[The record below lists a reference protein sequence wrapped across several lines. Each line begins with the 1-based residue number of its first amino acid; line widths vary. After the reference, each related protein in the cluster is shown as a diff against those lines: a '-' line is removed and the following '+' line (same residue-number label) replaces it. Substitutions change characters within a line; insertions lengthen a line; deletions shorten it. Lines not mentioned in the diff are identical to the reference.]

1 MSAHPPREEP
11 SLVRALGARDTTL
24 LTVGAILGTG
34 VFLTTSDIARL
45 YPDPMGILALWI
57 AGGLL
62 TLAGALTYGELG
74 AMFPEAGG
82 QYHYLKESYG
92 PLCAFLFGWCCFFV
106 SMTGGIAVI
115 AVGFGEYLG
124 AFVPF
129 FSTSHEVVSI
139 PLPMG
144 VWRVNGGQIAGSIAI
159 VFLTAIN
166 CFGVRTGAG
175 FGNVVS
181 AIKILALVGL
191 AGAALFAPAP
201 QSIALALPAA
211 PAGGLAAIGVAMIA
225 VLWTYDGWYGATF
238 VAGELKRPERTLPI
252 GLIAGT
258 AIVTLLYL
266 LVNVAYIRAMSVEQI
281 AASPRIAEA
290 AATVLFGPMGGRVVS
305 AMALVSIFGCL
316 AVTILYCARIY
327 LPMAQDGLF
336 FSALAHIHPVYRTPN
351 ASLIAQGALGIL
363 LTCSGTYQQLY
374 TYVIFAIFLFHAA
387 TGIAVFV
394 LRRHR
399 PEIPRP
405 FRVPGYP
412 WVPLLFVGTSVFFVV
427 NTLLEAPRESLVGL
441 GLLALGVPAYA
452 YWRWRARAAR

>member
-11 SLVRALGARDTTL
+11 ALVRALGARDTTL

-129 FSTSHEVVSI
+129 FSTSHEVLSI

-175 FGNVVS
+175 FGNIVS

-191 AGAALFAPAP
+191 AAAALFAPAP
-201 QSIALALPAA
+201 QSIALAIPAA

-441 GLLALGVPAYA
+441 GLLALGVPAYV
-452 YWRWRARAAR
+452 YWRRRARASR

>member
-1 MSAHPPREEP
+1 
-11 SLVRALGARDTTL
+11 
-24 LTVGAILGTG
+24 
-34 VFLTTSDIARL
+34 
-45 YPDPMGILALWI
+45 MGILALWI

>member
-11 SLVRALGARDTTL
+11 ALVRALGARDTTL

-129 FSTSHEVVSI
+129 FSTSHEVLSI

-191 AGAALFAPAP
+191 AAAALFAPAP
-201 QSIALALPAA
+201 QSIALAIPAA

-266 LVNVAYIRAMSVEQI
+266 LVNAAYIRAMSVEQI

-452 YWRWRARAAR
+452 YWRRRARASR